1 MSTVTAPGHPRSI
14 ASCFERPKT
23 FTMPLSSAV
32 IPCTRLPLIVIGSQ
46 LAVTNAV
53 ALFQDCRPVP
63 KPEIVPDVKLR
74 READAANTPIDVFV
88 PPAPE
93 RLAKLRVHSLSPMQ
107 LNAGSCVFVVS
118 VFGLVVFVVLL
129 VCVL

>member
-32 IPCTRLPLIVIGSQ
+32 TPCTRLPLIVIGSQ

-74 READAANTPIDVFV
+74 REANATNTPNKNNK
-88 PPAPE
+88 PPAPL
-93 RLAKLRVHSLSPMQ
+93 RLANLRVHSLCPIQ
-107 LNAGSCVFVVS
+107 KKTGTRAPAES
-118 VFGLVVFVVLL
+118 VHGWDV
-129 VCVL
+129 